1 MVHFI
6 LQWSMTSIKSS
17 DGRIFKIIVSVYFLR
32 RALSTHQTHRWASI
46 PSHPPSLPPVT
57 LEPLTIPPLRPCHR
71 RLPLIPRRRTRPQQ
85 TSMSQALLIPQK
97 ALSPLQ
103 TPGLPGPLQ

>member
-1 MVHFI
+1 MEHFI

-17 DGRIFKIIVSVYFLR
+17 DGRIFKIIVSVYFPR
-32 RALSTHQTHRWASI
+32 RALSTHQMHRWVSI

-57 LEPLTIPPLRPCHR
+57 LEPRTTPPSRPCHR

-85 TSMSQALLIPQK
+85 TSMSQVLRIPQK
-97 ALSPLQ
+97 ALSRRPI
-103 TPGLPGPLQ
+103 PGLPGPLQ

>member
-1 MVHFI
+1 MVNLI

-17 DGRIFKIIVSVYFLR
+17 DGRIFKISVNVHFLR
-32 RALSTHQTHRWASI
+32 RALSTHQMHRWVSI
-46 PSHPPSLPPVT
+46 PSQPPSQPPVT

-71 RLPLIPRRRTRPQQ
+71 RLPLIPRRHTQPQQ
-85 TSMSQALLIPQK
+85 TSMSQALHIPQK